1 MTIENDHKRVDQPA
15 PWSMKMVLPD
25 HLRVRERERVMKFV
39 VAIQREYCETG
50 RNAKTAQTVETNVFE
65 AELVLPQIFVTVWQ
79 GKYKPPRR
87 GQTRPQ
93 TQKNRQPPPSP
104 THWIENRQGRQKK
117 K

>member
-79 GKYKPPRR
+79 GEYKARR
-87 GQTRPQ
+87 NGP
-93 TQKNRQPPPSP
+93 NRLETEKKQQPPQSP
-104 THWIENRQGRQKK
+104 DD
-117 K
+117 

>member
-65 AELVLPQIFVTVWQ
+65 AELVLPHIFVTVWQ
-79 GKYKPPRR
+79 GQIKPPRT
-87 GQTRPQ
+87 GQNPPQ
-93 TQKNRQPPPSP
+93 TKKTFPPPAYP
-104 THWIENRQGRQKK
+104 THLIK
-117 K
+117 

>member
-79 GKYKPPRR
+79 GQTKAPLNGQKRHPSQKTRHPPR
-87 GQTRPQ
+87 
-93 TQKNRQPPPSP
+93 SP
-104 THWIENRQGRQKK
+104 APMTD
-117 K
+117 